1 MIEDFSIGQI
11 PLSKRLLK
19 GTGDEDRIFRK
30 RETNEGS
37 MITDNGGKGMKDAV
51 FTSFLEQ
58 QLDSGLRLA
67 AESDLLE
74 LVPMDGTA
82 PQRYIARFRCRG
94 LVRTADGEIV
104 EAEDFA
110 VGITFPDD
118 YLRCAKPASV
128 ITWLGPRNVFHPNI
142 SDRAPVVCVG
152 RLSPG
157 TELVDLLF
165 QLFEMITW
173 RKVTMREDDA
183 LNPAACVWAR
193 GHRDQF
199 PVDTRPLKRR
209 AGRIRVMEGP

>member
-1 MIEDFSIGQI
+1 MRNENVKTAGKKAG
-11 PLSKRLLK
+11 LM
-19 GTGDEDRIFRK
+19 GTGKGDEAMSDAIF
-30 RETNEGS
+30 TG
-37 MITDNGGKGMKDAV
+37 
-51 FTSFLEQ
+51 FLER
-58 QLDSGLRLA
+58 QLDSGMQLA
-67 AESDLLE
+67 AASDLLE
-74 LVPMDGTA
+74 LAPVWGEP

-94 LVRTADGEIV
+94 LVRTTEGDIV
-104 EAEDFA
+104 EADDFA

-118 YLRCAKPASV
+118 YLRCADPARV
-128 ITWLGPRNVFHPNI
+128 VTWLGPRNVFHPNI

-183 LNPAACVWAR
+183 LNPAACAWAR
-193 GHRDQF
+193 NHRDRF
-199 PVDTRPLKRR
+199 PVDTRPLKRH